1 MFCREIHLINDL
13 KTNIF
18 IEINIISFK
27 DIVVNL
33 ITCTTRIESCNII
46 VSIKIRISNKFI
58 FKSIYFR
65 KFITISSRSKISIEI
80 YYFAI
85 LEDRD
90 FLFESNEISHL
101 TSYVYLINVITK
113 TIILRNNIDRLVY
126 ISRNYC
132 LEKLF
137 EIKYLNAFYIDVN
150 NVDEIKELASR

>member
-46 VSIKIRISNKFI
+46 VSIKIRISNNVI
-58 FKSIYFR
+58 FKPIYFR

-126 ISRNYC
+126 ISRNYR

-150 NVDEIKELASR
+150 IVDEIKELASR

>member
-1 MFCREIHLINDL
+1 MFCGEIHLINNL

-46 VSIKIRISNKFI
+46 VSIKIRISNNVI

-126 ISRNYC
+126 ISRNYR

>member
-126 ISRNYC
+126 ISRNYR

>member
-46 VSIKIRISNKFI
+46 VSIKIRISNNVI

-65 KFITISSRSKISIEI
+65 KFITISLRSKISIKI

-101 TSYVYLINVITK
+101 TSYVYLINVTTK

-126 ISRNYC
+126 IFRNYY

-137 EIKYLNAFYIDVN
+137 KIKYLNAFYINVN
-150 NVDEIKELASR
+150 NVNEIKELAS